1 MKLKSLESRLQAEQ
15 NALRTTRYLQPWI
28 HRYLPDDA
36 FRTIVVIVVLLMI
49 TTIVKNLFM
58 FADSMLLARVV
69 QLVVFDLRKKLY
81 HHALRMDLHEF
92 GEQRVG
98 AMMSRFNVDL
108 GFLERG
114 LTCLFGKAV
123 REPMKGIACLVGAA
137 VICWRLLLFSLLL
150 TPLAAFLIRT
160 LAGSIKRAN
169 RRAMEENSQLMGV
182 LSESFGGMQT
192 IKAFT
197 MEKYERRRFHQ
208 VSKACLRKAM
218 RDRILQLAV
227 SSHDRDPGNGRG
239 VHGPDRWCLS
249 GVERRDASAG
259 PSHVRTAAEHRRADV
274 LLWPLDRYE
283 RSGSKTVGCVQR
295 HSRWNR
301 SRRTDLSRVGPETID
316 RGPRRLPAGS
326 APASAFDLRSR
337 QFPLHSRSARFVEIS
352 TSRCVTERPCAS
364 SDRMAAGRRPW
375 STSCPDSTIPCP
387 AVCGWMI
394 WTSVS
399 CG

>member
-1 MKLKSLESRLQAEQ
+1 M
-15 NALRTTRYLQPWI
+15 
-28 HRYLPDDA
+28 
-36 FRTIVVIVVLLMI
+36 
-49 TTIVKNLFM
+49 IVKNLFM

-108 GFLERG
+108 NFLERG

-123 REPMKGIACLVGAA
+123 REPLKGIACLAGAA

-218 RDRILQLAV
+218 KIVFYNSLARPTTEILGMGVVFTALIGGAYLV
-227 SSHDRDPGNGRG
+227 LNEETHLLGLRMCERPLSIAALMCFYGLLIGTSDPARKLSDVFNGIQG
-239 VHGPDRWCLS
+239 GI
-249 GVERRDASAG
+249 A
-259 PSHVRTAAEHRRADV
+259 AAERIFRVLDQKPSIVDPVDSRPAPRPHRHLIFDHVNFHYAPDLPV
-274 LLWPLDRYE
+274 LSDIDFQVRYGE
-283 RSGSKTVGCVQR
+283 TLCIVGPNGCGKTTLINLLPRFHDPVSGSVRLDDV
-295 HSRWNR
+295 
-301 SRRTDLSRVGPETID
+301 DLRELRLRD
-316 RGPRRLPAGS
+316 LRRL
-326 APASAFDLRSR
+326 
-337 QFPLHSRSARFVEIS
+337 V
-352 TSRCVTERPCAS
+352 
-364 SDRMAAGRRPW
+364 
-375 STSCPDSTIPCP
+375 
-387 AVCGWMI
+387 
-394 WTSVS
+394 
-399 CG
+399 